1 MQEFG
6 VNAMYLGYN
15 VRKYEKEEERVER
28 VEREKPMV
36 ESERYHI

>member
-6 VNAMYLGYN
+6 VNVMYPGYKA
-15 VRKYEKEEERVER
+15 RKYEKEEERVER
-28 VEREKPMV
+28 VEREKPTV